1 MKDKKHRHTATEA
14 QINANRS
21 NSQKSTGPRGDEGND
36 EGKAASTRNG
46 LTHGLCANKHLILD
60 EDSGEFLALLHDL
73 CDRFHP
79 VGDGEEILVRR
90 IAAGQWRL
98 DRAFPMEAAI
108 FRDRL
113 KVVAK
118 RDAEIQ
124 RIYAMVEKN
133 AATRGEPAPPPPA
146 LPGRAFMLYCESAHS
161 FTNLTRYE
169 TSLERS
175 IDRSLRQLKAYQV
188 ARQALSDMPQP
199 AVEPVA
205 EQALPSAL
213 CTSDATNATRD
224 RYIEMRNK
232 RAQAARTLAHPP
244 VTERNTH
251 GRRAGQPSI

>member
-1 MKDKKHRHTATEA
+1 MKNKKHRHTATEA
-14 QINANRS
+14 QINANRG
-21 NSQKSTGPRGDEGND
+21 NSQKSTGPRSDQ
-36 EGKAASTRNG
+36 GKAASSRNG

-73 CDRFHP
+73 SDRFHP

-113 KVVAK
+113 KAVAK

-133 AATRGEPAPPPPA
+133 AATQGEPAPPPPA
-146 LPGRAFMLYCESAHS
+146 LPDTADLPGRAFMLDCESAHS

-188 ARQALSDMPQP
+188 ARQALGDMPQP

-205 EQALPSAL
+205 EQALPPSQASSQASPEAPPAAPL
-213 CTSDATNATRD
+213 ETAYEAKHSWPAMLAT
-224 RYIEMRNK
+224 
-232 RAQAARTLAHPP
+232 P
-244 VTERNTH
+244 
-251 GRRAGQPSI
+251 